1 MARLLLLLREQLSR
15 LAGSR
20 LRRGDSAPLALD
32 VGDVGARDDEPLS
45 QCVRTVDG
53 VGAFSLDARAAVAF
67 GLAFGPALRAGA
79 AAEGE
84 TDYNVFFGAAAL
96 GSELGRT
103 ALGALAQ
110 LTVM

>member
-32 VGDVGARDDEPLS
+32 VGDVGARDDEPLL
-45 QCVRTVDG
+45 QCVRAVDG
-53 VGAFSLDARAAVAF
+53 VGALSLDARAAVAF
-67 GLAFGPALRAGA
+67 GLAFSPALRAGA
-79 AAEGE
+79 EDDTGC
-84 TDYNVFFGAAAL
+84 DVFVGAAARL